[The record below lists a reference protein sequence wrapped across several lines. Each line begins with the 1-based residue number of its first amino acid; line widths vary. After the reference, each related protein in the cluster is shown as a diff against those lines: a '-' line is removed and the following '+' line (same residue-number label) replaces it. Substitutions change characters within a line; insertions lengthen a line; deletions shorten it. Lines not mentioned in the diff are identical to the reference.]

1 LSVRLSVCPIDQ
13 QQQQRVAGLL
23 LSALWAGYIDR
34 QLRARS
40 AANAGSVMSTW
51 DRGDSTQTW
60 LVLCCNCRAT
70 FVIYSCEKTID
81 LLIECVTPKRKDGT
95 GIGELA

>member
-23 LSALWAGYIDR
+23 LSALWTGYIDR

-81 LLIECVTPKRKDGT
+81 LLIACVTPKRKDGT
-95 GIGELA
+95 GI

>member
-1 LSVRLSVCPIDQ
+1 LSVRLSVCPIDQQ

-23 LSALWAGYIDR
+23 LSALWAGYIDQ

-40 AANAGSVMSTW
+40 AANAGSVMLTW

-70 FVIYSCEKTID
+70 FAIYSCKKTID

-95 GIGELA
+95 GI